1 MLATSDIP
9 KTAFIYLMR
18 FYCGFYINMTS
29 VGNLATLVCARFKIY
44 NQCLQLTQQS
54 GILESTKG
62 GLT

>member
-1 MLATSDIP
+1 
-9 KTAFIYLMR
+9 MR

-29 VGNLATLVCARFKIY
+29 VGTLATLVCARFKIY